1 MRLILLAVV
10 YIPFTLAMERVPL
23 VRFKSIKKQLK
34 EKGELEEFWRNH
46 HPDVFA
52 RRYLHCFP
60 ADIALSVGST
70 SERLYDYMNA
80 QYYGV
85 VSVGTPPQRFT
96 VVFDTGS
103 SNFWVPS
110 AYCIS
115 EACRVHQKFKSFL
128 SDSYE
133 HGGEAF
139 SLQYGTGQ
147 LLGIAA
153 KDTLQISNIS
163 IKGQDFGES
172 VFEPGTTFAL
182 AHFDG
187 VLGLGY
193 PSLAVG
199 NALPVFDSIMNQ
211 QLVEEPVFSFYLKR
225 GDDTENGGELILGGI
240 DHSLYKGSIHWVP
253 VTEKSYWQIHLSNI
267 KIQGR
272 VAFCSH
278 GCEAIIDSG
287 TSLITGPSSQI
298 RRLQEYIGASPSH
311 TGEGASKT
319 MTLNT
324 RAYSKDPSGAWS
336 ILQCHLTCQCFTKQL
351 ERPGNDLLCYFSRRL
366 QKTVQLASHKLHDRT
381 PRVQADSRT
390 VRHKGVYRRPNLL
403 HERLSVSRH
412 RHSQRPALDFRRCL
426 YVGVLLHF

>member
-1 MRLILLAVV
+1 MRAILLAVV
-10 YIPFTLAMERVPL
+10 YIPLIVAVERIPL
-23 VRFKSIKKQLK
+23 IRFKSIKKQLK

-60 ADIALSVGST
+60 ADIALSVGAA

-115 EACRVHQKFKSFL
+115 EACRVHQKFKSFK

-139 SLQYGTGQ
+139 SLQYGSGQ
-147 LLGIAA
+147 LLGIAG

-172 VFEPGTTFAL
+172 VFEPGTTFVL

-211 QLVEEPVFSFYLKR
+211 HLVEEPVFSFYLK
-225 GDDTENGGELILGGI
+225 
-240 DHSLYKGSIHWVP
+240 S
-253 VTEKSYWQIHLSNI
+253 I

-278 GCEAIIDSG
+278 GCEAIVDSG

-298 RRLQEYIGASPSH
+298 RRLQAYIGASPSN
-311 TGEGASKT
+311 TGEFLVDCRRLSSLPHVSFTIGHREYKLAAEQYVIKESIDDQT
-319 MTLNT
+319 FCMSGFQSLDIPT
-324 RAYSKDPSGAWS
+324 RTGSLW
-336 ILQCHLTCQCFTKQL
+336 ILGDVFMSAFYCIFD
-351 ERPGNDLLCYFSRRL
+351 RGND
-366 QKTVQLASHKLHDRT
+366 
-381 PRVQADSRT
+381 RVGFAKA
-390 VRHKGVYRRPNLL
+390 V
-403 HERLSVSRH
+403 H
-412 RHSQRPALDFRRCL
+412 RKD
-426 YVGVLLHF
+426 YY

>member
-1 MRLILLAVV
+1 RI
-10 YIPFTLAMERVPL
+10 PL

-46 HPDVFA
+46 HPDIFA

-60 ADIALSVGST
+60 ADIALSVGT
-70 SERLYDYMNA
+70 ASERLYDYMNA

-85 VSVGTPPQRFT
+85 VNVGTPPQRFT

-147 LLGIAA
+147 LLGIAG

-253 VTEKSYWQIHLSNI
+253 VTEKSYWQIHLNSI

-272 VAFCSH
+272 VVFCSH
-278 GCEAIIDSG
+278 GCEAIVDSG

-311 TGEGASKT
+311 TGEFLVDCRRLSSLPHISFTIGHHEYKLTAEQYVIKSIEDQT
-319 MTLNT
+319 FCMSGFQSLDITT
-324 RAYSKDPSGAWS
+324 RSGPLW
-336 ILQCHLTCQCFTKQL
+336 ILGDVFMSAFYCIFD
-351 ERPGNDLLCYFSRRL
+351 RGND
-366 QKTVQLASHKLHDRT
+366 
-381 PRVQADSRT
+381 RVGFA
-390 VRHKGVYRRPNLL
+390 K
-403 HERLSVSRH
+403 
-412 RHSQRPALDFRRCL
+412 AA
-426 YVGVLLHF
+426 